1 MAGVAEEVAMRR
13 AIAISAAGIATTSPN
28 PPVGCIIL
36 DREGAAAGEGFHV
49 RKGEAHAEVQALS
62 AAGGLAAGGTAVVSL
77 EPCNHA
83 GRTPACRQALIDA
96 GVIRVVIALL
106 DPTSRGEGGAARLR
120 AAGVE
125 VETGVLE
132 SEARVVL
139 APWLAAQRLRRPVT
153 TWPYV
158 VGERGFR
165 AMSQEVADVRLLA
178 LGSDVI
184 YRADG
189 TVTEVVPGSHGAGV
203 LRLPD
208 ISGADDPRM
217 TVRTLYEGG
226 VRRLLLA
233 VGPAMAEPLLAHGL
247 IDHVFAYLPHGNASR
262 RPNLAEPLAI
272 VPPGFR
278 IVSITRLEEFVRVEA
293 DLDGQYYPNYQR

>member
-1 MAGVAEEVAMRR
+1 MRR

-28 PPVGCIIL
+28 PPVGCVIL
-36 DREGAAAGEGFHV
+36 DRGGAAVGEGFHV
-49 RKGEAHAEVQALS
+49 RKGEAHAEVQALA
-62 AAGGLAAGGTAVVSL
+62 AAGGLADGGTAVVSL
-77 EPCNHA
+77 EPCNHV

-96 GVIRVVIALL
+96 GVTRVVIAVL
-106 DPTSRGEGGAARLR
+106 DPTSRGDGGAARLR

-139 APWLAAQRLRRPVT
+139 APWLSAQRLRRPVM

-158 VGERGFR
+158 VGERGFQ
-165 AMSQEVADVRLLA
+165 AVAEELADVRLLM

-189 TVTEVVPGSHGAGV
+189 TVIEVVPGSHGAGV
-203 LRLPD
+203 LRLSDVP
-208 ISGADDPRM
+208 GVDDPRV
-217 TVRTLYEGG
+217 TVGALYEGG

-233 VGPAMAEPLLAHGL
+233 VGSAMAEPLLAHGL
-247 IDHVFAYLPHGNASR
+247 IDHVFAYLPDSNASR
-262 RPNLAEPLAI
+262 RPGLTEPLAI
-272 VPPGFR
+272 VPLGFR
-278 IVSITRLEEFVRVEA
+278 IVRVTRLEGFVRVEA
-293 DLDGQYYPNYQR
+293 DLDGEHGTAT